1 MVWMIDYFVMLVAFS
16 AMSVAFYRQRQS
28 TRRYRQAWLDG
39 VKVIE
44 QVDANR
50 RELEAINVDLTTQAE
65 LLLGQLDKTREQASG
80 LIAERERTIDRATSA
95 AEEMHKT
102 LEEYRLAELTARSEI
117 IESRRA
123 QLVAKLRGER

>member
-50 RELEAINVDLTTQAE
+50 RELEAINVDLTMQAE
-65 LLLGQLDKTREQASG
+65 LLLDQLDKTREQASG
-80 LIAERERTIDRATSA
+80 LIAARERTIDRADA
-95 AEEMHKT
+95 AAKEMRET